1 MPRRLL
7 RLNRRGASAAE
18 FALAAP
24 VLILVL
30 LATFDIA
37 NHVQLSIRLERVAR
51 AGAQYAAANPAD
63 GAAIRAAAISAWPAL
78 TAADVAVS
86 CACASVAMTS
96 CAAACPMTS
105 SRTVSVTARRSTSPM
120 LLQAMAQGN
129 GHAVVRL
136 R

>member
-1 MPRRLL
+1 MLRRLL
-7 RLNRRGASAAE
+7 RLDRRGASAAE
-18 FALAAP
+18 FALTAP
-24 VLILVL
+24 VLITIL

-37 NHVQLSIRLERVAR
+37 NHVQLSIRLERAAR

-63 GAAIRAAAISAWPAL
+63 GAAIKAAAISAWPGL
-78 TAADVAVS
+78 TASDVVVS

-105 SRTVSVTARRSTSPM
+105 ARTVTVTAQRSTSPM
-120 LLQAMAQGN
+120 LLQNMAQGN